1 MGYQLFIFA
10 SFQSP
15 IPLDVKTLP
24 GAVIPQ
30 RQMQG

>member
-1 MGYQLFIFA
+1 MDFQLFIF
-10 SFQSP
+10 SYFQSP
-15 IPLDVKTLP
+15 IPLGVKTLP